1 MISDPEDWDKMVE
14 NNEDTQSLFEIKVVG
29 QKFHIKALVFLNVHL
44 FGSDAMSPLY
54 QVEDI
59 IKTFHSSLII
69 DPKTRHCSKKCVCV
83 CVSIIFRCPEIDRM
97 FLFGVCLL

>member
-29 QKFHIKALVFLNVHL
+29 QIFHIKALVFLNVHL

-59 IKTFHSSLII
+59 IKTFHSSLLMIM
-69 DPKTRHCSKKCVCV
+69 KG
-83 CVSIIFRCPEIDRM
+83 IFCQFI
-97 FLFGVCLL
+97 L